1 VTEPMYRQI
10 ADDLRQKIESGELRR
25 GAQLPTEIDLREQ
38 YAASRNTVRDA
49 LRWLITRGLIETRP
63 GQGTF
68 VSEQI
73 SPLVTTLSNPDTGG
87 SGEVGVYEAKGL
99 ELRRASAGAVRVE
112 IQEAANSVATE
123 LRVKTGATVVSRHQ
137 QRFVDG
143 TPWSLQTSFYP
154 MGLVER
160 GATNLLQATS
170 IGTGTMAYLEEA
182 LGVKQAG
189 WRDTL
194 TVRAPDENES
204 LFFKIPS
211 DGRVAVIE
219 VARTAF
225 DRHGSP
231 VRTTVTV
238 YPADRNQFVVESG
251 DVPPV
256 VDEGAARP
264 YGTHGGNRRES

>member
-1 VTEPMYRQI
+1 MADPMYRQI
-10 ADDLRQKIESGELRR
+10 ADELRQKIESGELRR

-38 YAASRNTVRDA
+38 YGASRNTVRDA
-49 LRWLITRGLIETRP
+49 LRLLITRGLVETRP

-68 VSEQI
+68 VSERI

-87 SGEVGVYEAKGL
+87 SGEVGVYEAEAL
-99 ELRRASAGAVRVE
+99 QVREASAGPVRVE
-112 IQEAANSVATE
+112 IQEAADSVARE
-123 LRVKTGATVVSRHQ
+123 LQVQSGATVVSRHQ

-154 MGLVER
+154 MGLVAQ

-170 IGTGTMAYLEEA
+170 IDSGTMAYLDEA
-182 LGVKQAG
+182 LDVKQAG

-194 TVRAPDENES
+194 TVRAPNENES

-219 VARTAF
+219 VVRTAF
-225 DRHGSP
+225 DQHGGP

-238 YPADRNQFVVESG
+238 YPADRNQFVFASG
-251 DVPPV
+251 DIPPV
-256 VDEGAARP
+256 VDEG
-264 YGTHGGNRRES
+264 GS

>member
-1 VTEPMYRQI
+1 MYRQI
-10 ADDLRQKIESGELRR
+10 ADDLRQKIESGELAR
-25 GAQLPTEIDLREQ
+25 GTQLPTELELREQ

-49 LRWLITRGLIETRP
+49 LRWLITRGLIETHP

-68 VSEQI
+68 VSQRI
-73 SPLVTTLSNPDTGG
+73 SPLVTTLSSPDTGG
-87 SGEVGVYEAKGL
+87 SGEVGVYESAGL
-99 ELRRASAGAVRVE
+99 ELRKASAGPVRVE
-112 IQEAANSVATE
+112 IQEADSKVASD
-123 LRVKTGATVVSRHQ
+123 LGIKDSATVVSRNQ

-154 MGLVER
+154 MDLVDQ
-160 GATNLLQATS
+160 GATKLLQATS
-170 IGTGTMAYLEEA
+170 IVLGTMAYLKEA
-182 LGVKQAG
+182 LNVTQWG

-219 VARTAF
+219 VVRTAY
-225 DRHGSP
+225 DRHGKP

-238 YPADRNQFVVESG
+238 YPADRNQFVIESG

-256 VDEGAARP
+256 ADV
-264 YGTHGGNRRES
+264 GGN